1 MEFTGWGTT
10 TVLDEESL
18 EIRVTKM
25 WQPTFGTA
33 SRSILLSDIFAL
45 DFRKASALTNGC
57 ILIGTASGRTELD
70 FTKRQ
75 SAGAIAVYAELTRI
89 CGGQAKA
96 AMPKKLQNETVQR
109 LEAKGA
115 DKAAERLAKLEQSK
129 VKLAELKV
137 KHADDAAERSSKTK
151 AYEELIRSRAESR
164 NSEAQ
169 AKKAA
174 TTQAR
179 ASRITGG
186 AEYWEG
192 TEFFGDSA
200 NAKTLDDIISYST
213 ESGPPWLVIS
223 SVLSGAFAAWT
234 DRIMIVKSGF
244 MPSLMAGSLGGGRS
258 TTFYFNDVNALEY
271 NAGIASGVLEVLT
284 ASYQGSKNA
293 DFWSGTTSSRNANA
307 DSPFT
312 LSNTLPVVRTTHSA
326 ALPALNR
333 LRKMISEVKNPSA
346 SAAST
351 QLASK
356 LPDQTPLEALA
367 QLGELHASG
376 ILSDEEFSSAK
387 AKLLDR
393 L

>member
-1 MEFTGWGTT
+1 
-10 TVLDEESL
+10 
-18 EIRVTKM
+18 
-25 WQPTFGTA
+25 
-33 SRSILLSDIFAL
+33 
-45 DFRKASALTNGC
+45 
-57 ILIGTASGRTELD
+57 
-70 FTKRQ
+70 
-75 SAGAIAVYAELTRI
+75 
-89 CGGQAKA
+89 
-96 AMPKKLQNETVQR
+96 MPKKLQNETVQR

-179 ASRITGG
+179 TSRITGG
-186 AEYWEG
+186 AEFWEE

-200 NAKTLDDIISYST
+200 NAKTLGVIVSHST

-223 SVLSGAFAAWT
+223 HLAAGAFAAWS
-234 DRIMIVKSGF
+234 DRIMIVKSGLV
-244 MPSLMAGSLGGGRS
+244 PSLMAGSLGGGRS

-271 NAGIASGVLEVLT
+271 NAGIANGVLEVLT

-293 DFWSGTTSSRNANA
+293 DYWRGTFSSRNANA
-307 DSPFT
+307 DDPFT
-312 LSNTLPVVRTTHSA
+312 LSNTLPVDRAAHSA

-333 LRKMISEVKNPSA
+333 LRKMISEIKNPVPL
-346 SAAST
+346 AAST

-356 LPDQTPLEALA
+356 PADQTPLEALA

-376 ILSDEEFSSAK
+376 ILSDEEFTSAK

>member
-25 WQPTFGTA
+25 WQPTFGA
-33 SRSILLSDIFAL
+33 PSRSILLSDILA
-45 DFRKASALTNGC
+45 
-57 ILIGTASGRTELD
+57 LD

-115 DKAAERLAKLEQSK
+115 EKKAEPNAKRAEQRAE
-129 VKLAELKV
+129 LAEQRAELHV
-137 KHADDAAERSSKTK
+137 KIAEQRESVKRARAEIGAVRSKH
-151 AYEELIRSRAESR
+151 EELIHSRAESR

-186 AEYWEG
+186 AEFWEE
-192 TEFFGDSA
+192 TEFFGDSP
-200 NAKTLDDIISYST
+200 NAKTLGVIISHST

-223 SVLSGAFAAWT
+223 HLAAGAFAAWS

-244 MPSLMAGSLGGGRS
+244 IPSLMAGSLGGGRS

-271 NAGIASGVLEVLT
+271 NAGIANGVLEVLT
-284 ASYQGSKNA
+284 ASYQGSRNA
-293 DFWSGTTSSRNANA
+293 DYWRGTFSSRNANA
-307 DSPFT
+307 DDPFT
-312 LSNTLPVVRTTHSA
+312 LSNTLPVDRAAHSV

-346 SAAST
+346 FAAST

-376 ILSDEEFSSAK
+376 ILSDEEFTSAK
-387 AKLLDR
+387 ANLLDR